1 MPATGYPLLDVFAT
15 TLYVA
20 LFAFWIVLV
29 FHVLQDL
36 FRSHDLRGGATAL
49 WVLFIFVLPLFGCVV
64 YLIARGGSMQERQL
78 HTVRGQRQS
87 FEDYIRAVSNTKE

>member
-15 TLYVA
+15 TLCVA

-36 FRSHDLRGGATAL
+36 FRSHDLSGGAKAR
-49 WVLFIFVLPLFGCVV
+49 WVLFLFVFPLIGCVL
-64 YLIARGGSMQERQL
+64 YLLIRGGSMHERQL
-78 HTVRGQRQS
+78 HSVQGQRQA

>member
-1 MPATGYPLLDVFAT
+1 MPATGYPLLDIFAT

-36 FRSHDLRGGATAL
+36 VRSHDLSGGAKAL
-49 WVLFIFVLPLFGCVV
+49 WVLFIFVFPLLGCVI
-64 YLIARGGSMQERQL
+64 YFIARGGTMHERQL
-78 HTVRGQRQS
+78 HAVQGQRQA